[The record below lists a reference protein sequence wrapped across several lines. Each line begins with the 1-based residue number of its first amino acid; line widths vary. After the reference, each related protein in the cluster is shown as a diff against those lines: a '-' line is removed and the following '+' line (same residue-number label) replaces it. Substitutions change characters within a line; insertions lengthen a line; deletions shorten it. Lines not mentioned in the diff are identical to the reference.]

1 MLINMVSH
9 GGWFYGIVLLTNLEI
24 LRIEIWG
31 FKHQLSDCDGDM
43 VLPGL
48 VNIPKTDGKI
58 TMLLM
63 GKSTK

>member
-1 MLINMVSH
+1 MV
-9 GGWFYGIVLLTNLEI
+9 YGIVLLTNLKI

-48 VNIPKTDGKI
+48 VNIPKNDGKI
-58 TMLLM
+58 TIFFK